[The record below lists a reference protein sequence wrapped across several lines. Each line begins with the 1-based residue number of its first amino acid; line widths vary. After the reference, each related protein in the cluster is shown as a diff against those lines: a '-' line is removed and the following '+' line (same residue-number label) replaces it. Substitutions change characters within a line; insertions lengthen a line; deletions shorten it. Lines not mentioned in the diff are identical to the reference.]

1 MSCCCLSM
9 LQFRASLCTVID
21 VFSQRLWRLLAE
33 GRQRLLAATATLH
46 TAVSTLIL
54 VQLPLPAVK
63 RVQRVQKTEHAS
75 ESYVAFAYDEDN
87 PSTFGPV
94 SEEFVQQ

>member
-21 VFSQRLWRLLAE
+21 VFSQRLWRLF
-33 GRQRLLAATATLH
+33 GRRSAKTPVATATLH
-46 TAVSTLIL
+46 TSHPIL